1 MTPWQSTRAL
11 VLASQDGQCASLGC
25 PVPALDVVTVNG
37 EHVAYCRSHR
47 LKLDASIRI
56 PKARHT
62 KIVKREQV
70 SGQVLIEDL
79 LTPG

>member
-25 PVPALDVVTVNG
+25 PVPALDVVAVDG

-47 LKLDASIRI
+47 LKLDAGIRI

-62 KIVKREQV
+62 KIVNREQV
-70 SGQVLIEDL
+70 SGQVLIDHL
-79 LTPG
+79 LR